1 MATQSNPRASR
12 GHARGII
19 TKLINESV
27 KLMTNENNVAL
38 VKERLLQIKNAF
50 RSFEV
55 KHKDFHTQLKDEN
68 SILDSTLY
76 FEEVVKMVSEI
87 DEEINAWLQGN
98 DASNLDMRDSICPE
112 DSVSNAGSQ
121 RSTQSS
127 IKSLRSTLS
136 AAKAKATAKMA
147 MLQAEAKGMEK
158 LYQLQQE
165 ELKLQQSKKLLI
177 LETEMAKAKAEERAY
192 LEAEDQEAVKEEHD
206 MMYSNSPQLIQD
218 SKDSHSVND
227 QPERVLTLNAEA
239 PAWNPIKSCASD
251 DKEDSFRQILQQQQQ
266 AIMALTLP
274 QPDVPIFKGDPIEYC
289 DFMRAFENLIER
301 RTQSESQRL
310 FYLLQYTSG
319 QVQDLVRSCLVMSEE
334 EGYKRARQLL
344 AERYGQSYKI
354 ATAYIDRLTSGPSI
368 RADDSI
374 SLQRFSILL
383 TSCMNT
389 LKEIGYLS
397 RLENPEALKG
407 VVNRLPYGLK
417 VRWRDLVDNIYV
429 RERRDPALQDLV
441 AFVEANSRAACH
453 PIFGKITSDNR
464 SENRLQ
470 SRPQRVK
477 TFSTEAS
484 TTIQRSPE
492 CHCCNANHW
501 LSRCEK
507 FKGMK
512 VEERLK
518 LVKAKNL
525 CMNCLFTGHHA
536 RECKKDSFCRING
549 CRGKHSTFLHQ
560 VKSDKESKPAN
571 DSARSSQRSIEE
583 GSTSS
588 LNSSSNGYVDIS
600 QASQRIISLPIVPVR
615 VKGPDGNKE
624 VQTYAFLDSG
634 SNTTF
639 CTDNLLKK
647 LNIEGKATQF
657 SLTTLGKHN
666 QLTNG
671 KQASLQVLHLN
682 QNTKINLPNVI
693 SRPSLPAS
701 MHNAANQSDIKEWVH
716 LHKLDIPKIDS
727 EIELLIGNDVPEAL
741 EPQEVIRCEGYGPY
755 AVRTALGWTIN
766 GPLNKR
772 GSTTIN
778 ANFIQTEDLSRQFR
792 DYCNLDFNDSTY
804 DPNPSMSRND
814 IRALDIMK
822 NSVKHVSGHYELSL
836 PWKDNIPSL
845 KSNKLQA
852 ENRLQLLKKRLS
864 KQPDL
869 HAKYNGFIK
878 DLLNK
883 NYAKKVSDEDLT
895 RADAWYLPHH
905 PVFHP
910 KKPGKVRVV
919 FDCSAKYNGRSL
931 NEELLQGPDLTNS
944 LVGVLT
950 RFREKK
956 IAIMSDIE
964 AMFYQVR
971 VNPEDR
977 NYLRFLWWPNGDL
990 EEQPVDYQMLVH
1002 LFGGASS
1009 PSCANFALKR
1019 TAEDNKHL
1027 FDKET
1032 IDTVNRNFYV
1042 DDCLRS
1048 VVNVPQ
1054 ALRLVEQLRELLARG
1069 GFHLTKW
1076 ISNSQQVIDAIPESE
1091 RSASIKNLDL
1101 DDTSLCE
1108 RALGVHWNIQN
1119 DTFGYKIIKKD
1130 RPVTRRGILS
1140 IVSSIYDPLGFVS
1153 PYILTAKAI
1162 LQDLCQQ
1169 GLGWDEDVPGNSK
1182 NKWLAWLSDL
1192 PKLEQFYIPRCF
1204 KEAKLDIITRC
1215 ELHHFSDAN
1224 VKRYGVLFT
1233 CLSIRAI
1240 HIEIANSL
1248 DSDSF
1253 INSLRRFIARRG
1265 KPREII
1271 SDNGGNFVK
1280 GNKELKSSISQW
1292 NQAQINDHLSQNNI
1306 KWTFNPPA
1314 ASHHG
1319 GVWERCIRTVRK
1331 VLSALMHQ
1339 QVLDDEA
1346 LITLMCEVESII
1358 NGRPLTKL
1366 SDDPRDSEPL
1376 TPNHLLLLRSS
1387 NIFPPGLFVKQDV
1400 YSRRRWRQVQYLADI
1415 FWKRWLREYLPS
1427 LQERQKWNK
1436 ICRNVA
1442 VNDIV
1447 LLIDE
1452 NLPRSSWPLARVL
1465 EVFRNNKDDLV
1476 RSVRLRTSTSEF
1488 KRPIDK
1494 IVLLEE
1500 ALVEKD
1506 KENQQK

>member
-1 MATQSNPRASR
+1 
-12 GHARGII
+12 
-19 TKLINESV
+19 
-27 KLMTNENNVAL
+27 MTNENNVAL

-98 DASNLDMRDSICPE
+98 EASNLDMRASIRPE

-192 LEAEDQEAVKEEHD
+192 LEAGEQEAVKEEHD
-206 MMYSNSPQLIQD
+206 MMYSNGPQLIQD

-227 QPERVLTLNAEA
+227 QPEKVLTLHAEA

-407 VVNRLPYGLK
+407 VVDRLPYGLK

-571 DSARSSQRSIEE
+571 DSARSSQRSNEE

-615 VKGPDGNKE
+615 VKSPDGNKE

-701 MHNAANQSDIKEWVH
+701 MNNAANQSDIKEWVH

-727 EIELLIGNDVPEAL
+727 EIELLIGNDVPEVL

-950 RFREKK
+950 RFREEK

-1042 DDCLRS
+1042 DDGLRS

-1076 ISNSQQVIDAIPESE
+1076 ISNSQQVIDAIPQSE

-1215 ELHHFSDAN
+1215 ELHHFSDASSKGYGAVSYLRQIDN
-1224 VKRYGVLFT
+1224 LGQVHCSLVMAKSRLAPLKAMTIPRMELSAAVLATRLDKMILHELTMPIDDSIFWTDSTCVLRYISNEDKRYQIFVANRVAAILNQSSSKQWRYVDTQSNPADEASRGMTVDELLNNNRWKYGPEF
-1233 CLSIRAI
+1233 LSQSEETWPKLPIDANQISDKDPELKKAVASATSTQDERKPFFI
-1240 HIEIANSL
+1240 HV
-1248 DSDSF
+1248 
-1253 INSLRRFIARRG
+1253 
-1265 KPREII
+1265 REI
-1271 SDNGGNFVK
+1271 
-1280 GNKELKSSISQW
+1280 L
-1292 NQAQINDHLSQNNI
+1292 
-1306 KWTFNPPA
+1306 
-1314 ASHHG
+1314 
-1319 GVWERCIRTVRK
+1319 
-1331 VLSALMHQ
+1331 
-1339 QVLDDEA
+1339 
-1346 LITLMCEVESII
+1346 
-1358 NGRPLTKL
+1358 
-1366 SDDPRDSEPL
+1366 
-1376 TPNHLLLLRSS
+1376 
-1387 NIFPPGLFVKQDV
+1387 
-1400 YSRRRWRQVQYLADI
+1400 
-1415 FWKRWLREYLPS
+1415 
-1427 LQERQKWNK
+1427 
-1436 ICRNVA
+1436 
-1442 VNDIV
+1442 
-1447 LLIDE
+1447 
-1452 NLPRSSWPLARVL
+1452 
-1465 EVFRNNKDDLV
+1465 
-1476 RSVRLRTSTSEF
+1476 
-1488 KRPIDK
+1488 
-1494 IVLLEE
+1494 
-1500 ALVEKD
+1500 
-1506 KENQQK
+1506 